1 MRVALEGQ
9 IRLGIFLFVNKKLQ
23 KKGEILLAKMAVL
36 DQNFL
41 NGLICV
47 KFCYYSIV
55 NTMSHTY
62 YDFFFAKQ
70 NWNKIELRI

>member
-62 YDFFFAKQ
+62 YDFFLK
-70 NWNKIELRI
+70 NKTGIKLN